1 MEDNPL
7 KAKKRAQTT
16 PETELSTEMQMMED
30 RFIVYDFSKVKRS
43 HSISRGRIINPV
55 ASDSRMNSGTLDGVV
70 TRTGG
75 NRTDNVP
82 MTTPVRTHRP
92 DRPDSPSDRVG
103 QDRFNADEDQT
114 PLTEHT
120 YRSSPLNSP
129 ALENNY
135 RGNGQSMVRQKSDPE
150 KAGYFDNQAQQQQC
164 QHLHQQSPFNTR
176 RLDLQSEAII
186 LPPTSL
192 PRPLQPRD
200 NVTGLRVGSPNYSP
214 STHPSSPTNSLA
226 NSTFAT
232 ATPLTAYSSSPP
244 PPTTPLSGQHSNP
257 GAVLFATPDSGTSL
271 SSLAMDPSNNINNGG
286 YRGNTNISVPLMESA
301 NIPVRRAVRGREA
314 SGQSINSM
322 PAAILLTSTSPT
334 IASNPRLSSLHP
346 APSSSSNPR
355 RPLEV
360 SPIGTQFPARPASA
374 YTTTTG
380 DERIMYQQQQQQYTT
395 GLSPRPQQQQ
405 TGQQQL
411 LQQQQ
416 QQHHQQQLYQYEQA
430 FN

>member
-30 RFIVYDFSKVKRS
+30 KFIVYDFTKVKRS
-43 HSISRGRIINPV
+43 HSLSRGRIRPV
-55 ASDSRMNSGTLDGVV
+55 TNDSRMNSGTLDGVV

-75 NRTDNVP
+75 SRTDNVP
-82 MTTPVRTHRP
+82 MTTSVKTY
-92 DRPDSPSDRVG
+92 RPDSPSDRIG
-103 QDRFNADEDQT
+103 QDRFNSEEDQT

-135 RGNGQSMVRQKSDPE
+135 RGNGQNMVRQKSDSE
-150 KAGYFDNQAQQQQC
+150 KAGYFENQQKQQQQ
-164 QHLHQQSPFNTR
+164 QHPHQSSHFNTQ
-176 RLDLQSEAII
+176 RLELQSEAII

-200 NVTGLRVGSPNYSP
+200 NVTGMRVGSPNYSP
-214 STHPSSPTNSLA
+214 STHPSSPTNSLG
-226 NSTFAT
+226 NSTVAT
-232 ATPLTAYSSSPP
+232 ATPLTAFNSSPP
-244 PPTTPLSGQHSNP
+244 PPSTPLSGQHNKP
-257 GAVLFATPDSGTSL
+257 GAALFTTPDSGTSL
-271 SSLAMDPSNNINNGG
+271 SSLAKDPSNNNNG
-286 YRGNTNISVPLMESA
+286 YRSNNNISVPLMESA

-322 PAAILLTSTSPT
+322 PAAISSMSTSPNT
-334 IASNPRLSSLHP
+334 ASNPRLSSLHP
-346 APSSSSNPR
+346 APSSSSSNPR
-355 RPLEV
+355 RPLEM
-360 SPIGTQFPARPASA
+360 SPTGSLYPARPASA
-374 YTTTTG
+374 YTTTPG
-380 DERIMYQQQQQQYTT
+380 DERFMYQQQQQQQYTT

-405 TGQQQL
+405 QPNQQQL

-416 QQHHQQQLYQYEQA
+416 QQLHQQQLYQYEQA